1 MINKIID
8 GSSIA
13 INSCFGDECEIYT
26 ESVEQGFKEP
36 CFSIVCLNPTIE
48 QFLGSR
54 YFRQNQFCIHYFP
67 ASSDKRTECYSVMEK
82 LMNALEIIEVEGEK
96 SRGTNMH
103 AEIVDEMLHFFVN
116 YDLFVYKQKEPVSPM
131 ETAIYGA
138 NVKGQRYE

>member
-8 GSSIA
+8 GISIG
-13 INSCFGDECEIYT
+13 INSRFGDEYEIYT

-67 ASSDKRTECYSVMEK
+67 ASSDKRAECYSVLEV
-82 LMNALEIIEVEGEK
+82 LTNALEVIEVEGETI
-96 SRGTNMH
+96 RGTKMSG
-103 AEIVDEMLHFFVN
+103 EIVDEMLHFFVS
-116 YDLFVYKQKEPVSPM
+116 YDMFVYKQKEPISSM
-131 ETAIYGA
+131 ETAIFGA
-138 NVKGQRYE
+138 DVKG